1 MHSHI
6 FAIRDNLKIFGF
18 HYVLWAEGLS
28 LRTLYTIWCA
38 YGMIR
43 HDRASLTLKG

>member
-1 MHSHI
+1 MNSHI

-28 LRTLYTIWCA
+28 LRTLYNIWIA

-43 HDRASLTLKG
+43 HDRASLTFKG